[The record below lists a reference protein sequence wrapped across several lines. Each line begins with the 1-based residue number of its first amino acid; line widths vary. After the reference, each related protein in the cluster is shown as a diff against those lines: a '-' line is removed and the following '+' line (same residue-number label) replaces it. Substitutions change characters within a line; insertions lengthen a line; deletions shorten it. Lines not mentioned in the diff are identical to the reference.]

1 MGRLCVARALKNF
14 GVFSMGFAE
23 RKNPF
28 RGILAVLRGLRCG
41 TRSRRRAA
49 RAVADLPS
57 ANLAKSGIPLRS

>member
-1 MGRLCVARALKNF
+1 MGRLGVARALKNF
-14 GVFSMGFAE
+14 DVFSMGFAE

-41 TRSRRRAA
+41 TRSRCRAGGVIA
-49 RAVADLPS
+49 GLPS